1 MEPPAPDPIA
11 PAPAPPSEPA
21 VPATAVGELDREPE
35 SQRGRIGRWPFGIVA
50 VSILRLIDAV
60 SLIYLFL
67 DIGPRPI
74 GGVPIIGNS
83 SDLTRALDLALAV
96 LVIVGVIGLLLFKRW
111 GWVLTM
117 VLVGLALAGDLIR
130 VAIGE
135 PAYLGLFLHVAAAFY
150 LNGRS
155 VRALAQGDV
164 DPEPTV
170 HA

>member
-1 MEPPAPDPIA
+1 VEPPAPDPLIPASDVA
-11 PAPAPPSEPA
+11 PAA
-21 VPATAVGELDREPE
+21 PATNLDREPE
-35 SQRGRIGRWPFGIVA
+35 GSRGMIGRWPFGILVVA
-50 VSILRLIDAV
+50 VLRLIDAA

-67 DIGPRPI
+67 DLGTTRPV

-83 SDLTRALDLALAV
+83 TDLTRALDLVLAA
-96 LVIVGVIGLLLFKRW
+96 LVILGVVGLLLFKRW

-117 VLVGLALAGDLIR
+117 VLVGAALAGDLIR

-135 PAYLGLFLHVAAAFY
+135 PAYLGMFLHVAAAFY

-164 DPEPTV
+164 DPGPTV